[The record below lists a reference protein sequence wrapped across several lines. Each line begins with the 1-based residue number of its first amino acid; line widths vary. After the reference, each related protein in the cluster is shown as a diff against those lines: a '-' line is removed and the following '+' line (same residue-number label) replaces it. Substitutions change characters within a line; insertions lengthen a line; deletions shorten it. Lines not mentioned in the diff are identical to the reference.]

1 MTARGFTWL
10 ALTRRFLTDYRRNPA
25 NLLFLVLVPVV
36 FVVVAADTMANAAA
50 LLGGVEGGAG
60 IEVATAGWAAGFLAG
75 IAMYFQVSA
84 ARQADQRLV
93 LAGLARAHLVTA
105 RLAAGACLAAL
116 ATAAAL
122 LALAARTGIDD
133 PLRTT
138 VGTLMF
144 ATIYLALGA
153 VIGALLPNPVNG
165 TILLMFVWI
174 LDVFF
179 GPTLSAAT
187 SPVTRVL
194 PTHFVTLWT
203 VNLPSGH
210 GGPAELTWAL
220 TWLAVSVLVAFLV
233 VARTTRVA
241 PAPRRSAPGSVYTQ
255 LTTGLRMAL
264 RDWRRTPVLAVLL
277 AVVPAVFILL
287 SDTITPHGHTPV
299 TLREGGRS
307 FVAMLD
313 PAHMHAGTMAPIA
326 VASLAALAGL
336 YISLDSRSAD
346 QRLVLAGQR
355 PGVVLATRLGT
366 VGLAAA
372 IATTVSLLVT
382 AIVFQPHQWG
392 VYLLGNALVAFS
404 YALIGVLLGRLVGRV
419 SGTFL
424 AFLIPFLD
432 LGIGQSPMLDGQP
445 RDWARY
451 LPGYGSI
458 RVMIDGAL
466 TQGFDE
472 RSGLLLALAWLALLL
487 LAVVVMFRLST
498 ARVHAN
504 VPTPVPLPVRAGGA
518 AT

>member
-1 MTARGFTWL
+1 MTPRGFRWV

-36 FVVVAADTMANAAA
+36 FVIVAAGTMADAAA

-84 ARQADQRLV
+84 ARQTDRRLV
-93 LAGLARAHLVTA
+93 LAGLPRAQLVTA
-105 RLAAGACLAAL
+105 RLAAGACLAVL

-122 LALAARTGIDD
+122 TALAARTGIDD

-138 VGTLMF
+138 LGTLMF

-153 VIGALLPNPVNG
+153 GIGALVPNPVNG
-165 TILLMFVWI
+165 TIVVMFVWI

-187 SPVTRVL
+187 SSVTRAL
-194 PTHFVTLWT
+194 PTHFVSLWT
-203 VNLPSGH
+203 VNLPPGH

-220 TWLAVSVLVAFLV
+220 VWVTASAGTAFLV
-233 VARTTRVA
+233 VAHTTRVA
-241 PAPRRSAPGSVYTQ
+241 PPPRRRDPGSFHAQ

-287 SDTITPHGHTPV
+287 ADAITPHGHTPV
-299 TLREGGRS
+299 TLREAGDS

-313 PAHMHAGTMAPIA
+313 PAHIHAGTMAPIA
-326 VASLAALAGL
+326 VGSLAALAGL
-336 YISLDSRSAD
+336 YISLDSQSAD

-366 VGLAAA
+366 VGLAAV

-392 VYLLGNALVAFS
+392 AYLLGNALVAFT
-404 YALIGVLLGRLVGRV
+404 YALMGVLLGRLVGRV

-424 AFLIPFLD
+424 AFLIPFVD

-445 RDWARY
+445 RGWARY

-472 RSGLLLALAWLALLL
+472 GSRLLLALGWVTLLILVVVALLRITT
-487 LAVVVMFRLST
+487 VPT
-498 ARVHAN
+498 HHRVHS
-504 VPTPVPLPVRAGGA
+504 GA
-518 AT
+518 DEHLARSGATT